1 MISAIIAV
9 GVLFSILTYQYYIRN
24 STEVQH
30 IALEHIQN
38 TTQVKVSD
46 LVQILKNKLDLVTVN
61 LEMLSSSQ
69 QILEQRLEIAT
80 KRTFAENCEC

>member
-69 QILEQRLEIAT
+69 QILEQRLELAT

>member
-1 MISAIIAV
+1 MISAIVAV
-9 GVLFSILTYQYYIRN
+9 GTLFSILTYQYYIRN
-24 STEVQH
+24 SSQVQH

-69 QILEQRLEIAT
+69 QILEQRLELAT